1 MKILVF
7 LIPIFSLSYMDNK
20 YTISSQQEIN
30 SIMNFLERWKK
41 IFSIKIQY
49 FIDGWSISLTEL
61 TLYPRLIVIA
71 KFNNCDYFEIKSFEV
86 ELNRIYQ
93 NEYKEIFALNRIKT
107 KERLFKE
114 IKEII
119 YGKDLFNNIKKQ
131 INKIKS

>member
-1 MKILVF
+1 
-7 LIPIFSLSYMDNK
+7 MDSK

-71 KFNNCDYFEIKSFEV
+71 KFNNYDYFEIKSFEV
-86 ELNRIYQ
+86 ELNHIYQ

-119 YGKDLFNNIKKQ
+119 YGKDLFNDVKKQ